1 MRTLAILSTAG
12 LLTQCPDL
20 GTVKGLPLGVMAL
33 LAFAKNPLKQ
43 RRMLVALDDKNNPDL
58 TAFRAAFASELTCE
72 EKKINGDY
80 HAGQGL
86 YISSHANFH
95 KILEHHFDA
104 EDMEQAAENFMA
116 LFDGT
121 PDQPAGDSP
130 HEHVEWRL
138 QIIAVLAELTI
149 KHDDGR
155 VVALGRCYPV
165 KQAARSIHYFY
176 MKEINYSLGDP
187 FKLEEMIKIDPD
199 QKKYLGRIIEH
210 FKHGDDPTEIAT
222 EIAVRIQRFDDPS
235 AATPSTG
242 LQVQDLACDLCLV
255 GGIDPNVLKEHGV
268 VGYLMGK
275 ARQYKQDNN
284 IEHTIGSY
292 PKWIK
297 EHMALKVSKR
307 KWTSDENVIPL
318 SDKPVPWA
326 IRVKLDPWK
335 SETFVWYFEYTG
347 WAVRVE
353 DKKLKEHVV
362 DASQKIEDGRCQKK
376 SGM

>member
-43 RRMLVALDDKNNPDL
+43 RRMLVALNDKNNPDL

-149 KHDDGR
+149 KHDDGQ
-155 VVALGRCYPV
+155 VVVLGRCYPV

-176 MKEINYSLGDP
+176 MKEINYSIGDP
-187 FKLEEMIKIDPD
+187 FKLEEMRKIDPD

-255 GGIDPNVLKEHGV
+255 GGIDPNVLKETGV
-268 VGYLMGK
+268 VGYLKDK
-275 ARQYKQDNN
+275 AQQYKQNHN

-297 EHMALKVSKR
+297 EYKTLK
-307 KWTSDENVIPL
+307 L
-318 SDKPVPWA
+318 
-326 IRVKLDPWK
+326 
-335 SETFVWYFEYTG
+335 
-347 WAVRVE
+347 
-353 DKKLKEHVV
+353 
-362 DASQKIEDGRCQKK
+362 
-376 SGM
+376 